1 MKACS
6 KIISTVFLVL
16 SFFTNSFSQQ
26 EIYSR
31 YPDLKPEVLNKKVDS
46 ILDLLTTKQKI
57 ALCHARSKF
66 SVQGVETIGVP
77 ELWMSDGPH
86 GVRAEILWDSW
97 SYAGWTD
104 DSITAFPALTCL
116 AATFNPQLSFEYG
129 FSIGE
134 EARYRHKDVLLGPG
148 VNIYRTP
155 MNGRNFE
162 YMGEDPFLASR
173 MVVPYVK
180 RVQQNGVAACVKYF
194 ALNNQEKW
202 RNHIN
207 VEVSERALREI
218 YLLAFKAAVTEGHA
232 WAIMGAYN
240 KLRGEYCCENDM
252 LLNKILKQEWGFD
265 GAVISDWGASHT
277 TRGSALGGLDIEMG
291 TGVGRPEVT
300 TASDKIDKK
309 LKIELE

>member
-1 MKACS
+1 
-6 KIISTVFLVL
+6 
-16 SFFTNSFSQQ
+16 
-26 EIYSR
+26 
-31 YPDLKPEVLNKKVDS
+31 
-46 ILDLLTTKQKI
+46 
-57 ALCHARSKF
+57 
-66 SVQGVETIGVP
+66 
-77 ELWMSDGPH
+77 
-86 GVRAEILWDSW
+86 
-97 SYAGWTD
+97 
-104 DSITAFPALTCL
+104 
-116 AATFNPQLSFEYG
+116 
-129 FSIGE
+129 
-134 EARYRHKDVLLGPG
+134 
-148 VNIYRTP
+148 
-155 MNGRNFE
+155 
-162 YMGEDPFLASR
+162 MGEDPFLASR